1 MELADGRVP
10 VYAGS
15 GGIPTNQVI
24 ELSNRLAEVGV
35 SAVSII
41 TPFLISLTD
50 DELLNHYQTI
60 AKNVNLPIILYN
72 IPANTKI
79 NLSKEVVAEL
89 AKLDKIIGI
98 KDSSGDLENLQGYLD
113 VAKNEAFSVLVG
125 SDSKILPALKMGAT
139 GAVAATSNVL
149 TKTDVGIYQ
158 NYQDNNLEKA
168 EELQKSI
175 DTFRMAN
182 KLGSVPSMLKY
193 ALSIIGY
200 EVGAARLPVM
210 PVNDHEK
217 LAQMQEAL
225 KSYQE
230 IENFGGYYA
239 KN

>member
-1 MELADGRVP
+1 M
-10 VYAGS
+10 
-15 GGIPTNQVI
+15 
-24 ELSNRLAEVGV
+24 
-35 SAVSII
+35 
-41 TPFLISLTD
+41 
-50 DELLNHYQTI
+50 NHYQTI